1 MTKILWDGKTDR
13 EIVNKERER
22 ERDDT
27 NERAFR
33 VTLIGCSNPSSLF
46 ALAFDERY
54 PRIKSREKNTQIKQG

>member
-33 VTLIGCSNPSSLF
+33 VTLIGCCNPSSLF
-46 ALAFDERY
+46 ALAFNARLW
-54 PRIKSREKNTQIKQG
+54 